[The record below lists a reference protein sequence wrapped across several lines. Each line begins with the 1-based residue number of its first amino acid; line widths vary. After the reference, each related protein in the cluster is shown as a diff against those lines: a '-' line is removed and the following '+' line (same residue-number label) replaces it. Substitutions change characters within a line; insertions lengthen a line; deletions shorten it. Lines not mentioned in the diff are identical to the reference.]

1 MKLSLSFPTL
11 AALLGLS
18 ACAATTPAPSPVS
31 AAPAVVQKATQAVAP
46 TSNVFLQP
54 SPLLD
59 ELPPFDKITDASYRP
74 AFEAG
79 MAEQRKQ
86 AEAIAKNPD
95 PPTFDNTIVAL
106 ERSGRTLYRVAT
118 VFFNLQ
124 GCNTNPEL
132 DAIATEVAPKLSQ
145 HEDAIHLDAA
155 LFARVKQL
163 HDTAAAQH
171 LDPESAQL
179 LSRTYLTF
187 IHAGAN
193 ASDTGKAR
201 LRELNEQLSS
211 LTTKF
216 RQNVL
221 KASKEGA
228 ALVEDV
234 KQLDGFSSEQIG
246 AAAAAAK
253 GRGLEGK
260 WLIPLQNTTIQPA
273 LTHLSNRALRERI
286 YRASITRSNGGDA
299 DNTVV
304 VAQIVKLRAEH
315 AKILGYANYAAEILE
330 DETAGNPGAVN
341 AMLSQ
346 LAPPAIANAKQEAAD
361 IQTLIDKQAKA
372 QHAQSFK
379 LEPWDWAFY
388 AEQVRKA
395 RYAYDESQTKPYF
408 ELNHVLQDGVF
419 FAANQLYGIT
429 FKELHG
435 LPVYHPDVRVFE
447 CFDADGSAL
456 GLFMTD
462 YYARDN
468 KQGGAWDSQYV
479 DQSTLEG
486 TKPVIANHLN
496 IPKPAE
502 GEPTLLTFD
511 EVVTMFHEF
520 GHAMHGML
528 SHTKYQSLSG
538 ANTPRDF
545 VEYPSQYN
553 EMWAAEPV
561 VMANYAKHYKTGEA
575 MPKALLDKVLASSKF
590 DQGFV
595 TSEYIAAAILD
606 QTWHQLSVESA
617 NAIPQSPSGVMAF
630 EAAALKQAGVDFAP
644 VPPRYHTPYFSHVF
658 SNGYAAGYYAYLW
671 SDVLARDTE
680 SWMHAHGGLKRENG
694 DILRAKVLSRGRT
707 EEPLALFENF
717 YGHPPDIQPLLEKR
731 GLTLHAAPK
740 PKTPEPSKPAKPGA
754 KN

>member
-1 MKLSLSFPTL
+1 MKFSLSFPPL
-11 AALLGLS
+11 AVLLGLT
-18 ACAATTPAPSPVS
+18 ACAATTPSPSPAV
-31 AAPAVVQKATQAVAP
+31 PRAVVQKATQATAP
-46 TSNVFLQP
+46 IPNVFLQP

-79 MAEQRKQ
+79 MAEQRKE
-86 AEAIAKNPD
+86 ADAIARNPD
-95 PPTFDNTIVAL
+95 LPTFDNTIVAL
-106 ERSGRTLYRVAT
+106 ERSGRTLYRVST

-163 HDTAAAQH
+163 HDTATTLH

-179 LSRTYLTF
+179 LSRTYLNF
-187 IHAGAN
+187 VHAGAN
-193 ASDTGKAR
+193 ASEAGKAR
-201 LRELNEQLSS
+201 LREINEQLSS

-221 KASKEGA
+221 KASKDGA
-228 ALVEDV
+228 VLVEDV

-273 LTHLSNRALRERI
+273 LTRLSNRALRERI

-315 AKILGYANYAAEILE
+315 AQILGYANYAAEILE
-330 DETAGNPGAVN
+330 DETAANPGAVN

-419 FAANQLYGIT
+419 FAANQLYGLT

-447 CFDADGSAL
+447 CFDADGSSL

-545 VEYPSQYN
+545 VESPSQYN

-575 MPKALLDKVLASSKF
+575 MPKALLGRVLASSKF

-630 EAAALKQAGVDFAP
+630 EAAALKRAGVDFPP

-707 EEPLALFENF
+707 EEPLALFESF
-717 YGHPPDIQPLLEKR
+717 YGRPPDIQPLLEKR
-731 GLTLHAAPK
+731 GLTLRAAPK
-740 PKTPEPSKPAKPGA
+740 PQTPDPSKPAKPDA